1 MLKRIRRYFLCLN
14 FLTISL
20 ALPVF
25 AADDSPLASS
35 QTEEAIILTP
45 EPGPA
50 PRINGPK
57 VYGAHPGHPFLYR
70 IPAQGERPMVF
81 SATHLPA
88 GLQLDANNG
97 IIIGVTPGAGDYTV

>member
-1 MLKRIRRYFLCLN
+1 MLKQFLRYFICLN
-14 FLTISL
+14 LLAISL
-20 ALPVF
+20 TTPLF
-25 AADDSPLASS
+25 AADESSSSS